1 MSNLPS
7 LQKFASKTAAHTDRS
22 ALRFYDIESLHNI
35 FTAVFMDYDRDGN
48 HAFRVYCLADEPHL
62 IQTDAIINDIVIK
75 NPTYQIDPNK
85 VTVYPLPSKHSN
97 DDGELHPAWEAFI
110 DDCGGRT
117 SSSNLHAN
125 KNGMIVTDANIT
137 YDDTKHPFIFGYNS
151 MGYDLPVIAYI
162 LVHIGATD
170 RDAYCAESTISP
182 SDIRSFSDAIINS
195 PRTKRLRD
203 IAKDELGDN
212 DGSILSGVV
221 YGYNQSGRHID
232 ITRLNERQSHV
243 ALKRMMG
250 QMGHQILESDRLSD
264 HNAQVETV
272 ADVAELCAYNVSDVI
287 GTQLLFHEPTYAS
300 SFNLRS
306 SLLHTYPE
314 LVFDVTKNND
324 NKVKS
329 YRLTINSSSA
339 QFAANILSPFG
350 ALEDI
355 EHHNADTPVVTFR
368 YPAEEVARKKG
379 LERKNTLTRARD
391 YFFSVIDDHDA
402 RAQFKEVYDF
412 YRDIEGRNF
421 NHNLNK
427 TVHDTTLAVRSQL
440 IETAL
445 AIEKQRHNLDKTHY
459 AMYTKAINRLD
470 QFTRHSRTDNFIDQ
484 WAQGSIMGEVQRCVH
499 NNANIDAAL
508 AVKARG
514 STREPLTAT
523 ITGWMSIGKML
534 MYMADVDKRYNT
546 INPNPD
552 VYTAAKD
559 CYATI
564 VNALIDAQEPYWDD
578 ERQRWDNEWIDEHGL
593 CHPATK
599 HTVEIT
605 VPNARMYPTVDDPQ
619 QPQGKPALLGDVP
632 KRPLNIPYFSDAS
645 GTPSSGFATFS
656 TGGIHGAEYNKDL
669 YEYERAQN
677 EQQQQAFD
685 DCVNFVIDTYR
696 TACETTPHDTIVTG
710 ARAYAAEVIN
720 DPTKAEKF
728 PELYDRNGNPIDHA
742 TQAGSAYF
750 FRHHITLDHPTLG
763 EIHQKDY
770 LAAGAGIRKSNP
782 RWRAITKGVKKN
794 TPQLFIPVNSKK
806 ATIDN
811 IAHNA
816 NKLSDRYAFT
826 SVDVTIHED
835 FKSYYPLMLTNMA
848 AFTNPQLPK
857 NPDGTVADRYVDMF
871 FQKED
876 FGAKMKDPSLS
887 PEQRAAYAVMREG
900 TKLVLNSASGA
911 GDAQHDTN
919 IRMNNTIIAMRVN
932 GQLFSWQIGQA
943 QTLAGGRIV
952 STNTDGLYSVLD
964 ERTNNAILAEQ
975 TKDIAVDIEP
985 EELILVSKDSNNR
998 VEFASTRGES
1008 VFDRTVYAASGGSL
1022 SCFNGPSPVSSL
1034 SHPAIV
1040 DRILVDYFKYIIDQG
1055 VERIDGKS
1063 AAAWYMQQ
1071 PFDRS
1076 IGHSIINHLHELYAD
1091 DPATLLTFY
1100 QNIVSASTSSYTY
1113 PYSVP
1118 FADDG
1123 GNVVAATERHR
1134 VAEATLMQRYSR
1146 VFIANVDAARA
1157 RGIGLRQ
1164 VATVKAKTISSAVLA
1179 RREKMQRE
1187 FKDGALPQADEY
1199 EKDIVGLLN
1208 KANPYINCAQ
1218 LGREPAVEVLT
1229 GISPTTPLIIANHAM
1244 HLQHPNDEH
1253 TAMLRKLLDII
1264 DVDAYLDMAEKSF
1277 NTLWRNIVPQ

>member
-1 MSNLPS
+1 MNTPPS
-7 LQKFASKTAAHTDRS
+7 LQSFRSKTAAHTDRS
-22 ALRFYDIESLHNI
+22 AMRFYDIETLHNV
-35 FTAVFMDYDRDGN
+35 FTTVFMDYDRNGN
-48 HAFRVYCLADEPHL
+48 HTFRVYCLADDPNL
-62 IQTDAIINDIVIK
+62 IHSDAIITDIVDK
-75 NPTYQIDPNK
+75 NPTYRINPDNI
-85 VTVYPLPSKHSN
+85 TVYSLPTVHSHN
-97 DDGELHPAWEAFI
+97 GVLDEAWEAFI
-110 DDCGGRT
+110 ADCGGRP
-117 SSSNLHAN
+117 SSSRLHHHDDN
-125 KNGMIVTDANIT
+125 TIITDANVT
-137 YDDTKHPFIFGYNS
+137 YDDTVHPFIFGYNS

-162 LVHIGATD
+162 ITRIGAND
-170 RDAYCAESTISP
+170 RNTNLSNDTIRP
-182 SDIRSFSDAIINS
+182 SDIRSFSDHIINA
-195 PRTKRLRD
+195 PRDQRLRD
-203 IAKDELGDN
+203 IAANAVGHD
-212 DGSILSGVV
+212 DGSIISGVA
-221 YGYNQSGRHID
+221 YSYNQSGRHID

-250 QMGHQILESDRLSD
+250 QMGHQILESDRLTD
-264 HNAQVETV
+264 HNAIVETI

-306 SLLHTYPE
+306 ALLHTYPE
-314 LVFDVTKNND
+314 LVFDADKNTKQLIN

-350 ALEDI
+350 SLESIDY
-355 EHHNADTPVVTFR
+355 HNADTPVVTFR
-368 YPAEEVARKKG
+368 YPAPEVATAKG

-412 YRDIEGRNF
+412 YRNIEGRNF
-421 NHNLNK
+421 NHNLD
-427 TVHDTTLAVRSQL
+427 TVIHDVTLNLRSQL
-440 IETAL
+440 ISTAC
-445 AIEKQRHNLDKTHY
+445 AIAKKRMTLTEVDYNN
-459 AMYTKAINRLD
+459 YTKAINQLD
-470 QFTRHSRTDNFIDQ
+470 EFTRDPRTDN
-484 WAQGSIMGEVQRCVH
+484 SILNEAHHCVSNPH
-499 NNANIDAAL
+499 AKIDAHIAT
-508 AVKARG
+508 KARG
-514 STREPLTAT
+514 TFRAPLTASPHEWNN
-523 ITGWMSIGKML
+523 INQL
-534 MYMADVDKRYNT
+534 LLYMAKVVETHNDDDA
-546 INPNPD
+546 NPD
-552 VYTAAKD
+552 AYIAAQD
-559 CYATI
+559 CYFTV

-578 ERQRWDNEWIDEHGL
+578 ERHRWDNDWLDEFGNWHS
-593 CHPATK
+593 PTK
-599 HTVEIT
+599 YDLTISLPTE
-605 VPNARMYPTVDDPQ
+605 RMYPKVNNTQ
-619 QPQGKPALLGDVP
+619 QPGLKPALLSDVP
-632 KRPLNIPYFSDAS
+632 KRPLNIPYFSDSS
-645 GTPSSGFATFS
+645 GAPSSGFATFS

-669 YEYERAQN
+669 YEHERSHN
-677 EQQQQAFD
+677 DQQQRRFD
-685 DCVNFVIDTYR
+685 DCVAFVIDAYHA
-696 TACETTPHDTIVTG
+696 ACQNTPHDTIVTG
-710 ARAYAAEVIN
+710 ARAYAADIIN

-728 PELYDRNGNPIDHA
+728 PSLYHHDGTPIDHA

-750 FRHHITLDHPTLG
+750 FRHHIKLEHPTLG
-763 EIHQKDY
+763 TVHHSDY
-770 LAAGAGIRKSNP
+770 LASGAGIRKSNP

-794 TPQLFIPVNSKK
+794 SAQLFVPVNSKK
-806 ATIDN
+806 ATIDD
-811 IAHNA
+811 IGHNA

-826 SVDVTIHED
+826 SVDATIHED

-848 AFTNPQLPK
+848 AFSNPQLPK

-876 FGAKMKDPSLS
+876 FGVKMKDPALS
-887 PEQRAAYAVMREG
+887 PQERAAYAVMREG

-919 IRMNNTIIAMRVN
+919 IRMNNVIIAMRIN

-943 QTLAGGRIV
+943 QTLAGARIV

-964 ERTNNAILAEQ
+964 KDTNNAILAEQ

-998 VEFASTRGES
+998 VEFAPTRGET

-1022 SCFNGPSPVSSL
+1022 SCYDGPNPISSL

-1055 VERIDGKS
+1055 VERTNGSS

-1076 IGHSIINHLHELYAD
+1076 IGHSIINHLHDLHAD

-1100 QNIVSASTSSYTY
+1100 QNIVSASASSYTY

-1118 FADDG
+1118 FADDSG
-1123 GNVVAATERHR
+1123 EVIAATERHR

-1146 VFIANVDAARA
+1146 VFIADVDAART
-1157 RGIGLRQ
+1157 RGIDLRQ

-1179 RREKMQRE
+1179 RREKMAQE
-1187 FKDGALPQADEY
+1187 FKNGALPQADEY
-1199 EKDIVGLLN
+1199 EQDIINLLTE
-1208 KANPYINCAQ
+1208 ANPHIDCAR

-1229 GISPTTPLIIANHAM
+1229 GVAPTTPLIIANHAM
-1244 HLQHPNDEH
+1244 HLQHPTDDH
-1253 TAMLRKLLDII
+1253 TNMLRELLDII

-1277 NTLWRNIVPQ
+1277 NTLWRNITPQ